1 MMPEEEPISD
11 PFLTQLLEGYTLAEG
26 LEIQQ
31 YMNEWDAATYTSVS
45 QSILDHAARKGIDR
59 LKYLRKAH
67 NFNKK
72 GAIRVPKTGY
82 RGDSS
87 AVYRKGNEYLI
98 VKPDNSGTEKIVT
111 YGVNDE

>member
-1 MMPEEEPISD
+1 MPENESIPD
-11 PFLTQLLEGYTLAEG
+11 PFLKQLLEGYTQDEG
-26 LEIQQ
+26 REIQQ
-31 YMNEWDAATYTSVS
+31 YLNEWDAATYISLAMN
-45 QSILDHAARKGIDR
+45 ILDHSTRKNIDS

-72 GAIRVPKTGY
+72 GAVRVPKTGY
-82 RGDSS
+82 RSDGS

-98 VKPDNSGTEKIVT
+98 VRPDSFGIDKIVT

>member
-1 MMPEEEPISD
+1 MSEEEPVSD
-11 PFLTQLLEGYTLAEG
+11 PFLNQLLEGYTLSEVAEIEKY
-26 LEIQQ
+26 LT
-31 YMNEWDAATYTSVS
+31 EWDAATYSSVA
-45 QSILDHAARKGIDR
+45 QSILDHAARKEIDP

-98 VKPDNSGTEKIVT
+98 VRPDKYGSEKIVT
-111 YGVNDE
+111 YGVNDD

>member
-1 MMPEEEPISD
+1 MMSEEPISD
-11 PFLTQLLEGYTLAEG
+11 PFLIQLLEGYNLTEVAEI
-26 LEIQQ
+26 EK
-31 YMNEWDAATYTSVS
+31 YMTEWDAATYSSVA
-45 QSILDHAARKGIDR
+45 QSILDHAARKDIDP

-98 VKPDNSGTEKIVT
+98 VRPDKYGSEKIVT
-111 YGVNDE
+111 YGVNDD

>member
-1 MMPEEEPISD
+1 MPEEEPISD
-11 PFLTQLLEGYTLAEG
+11 PFLIQLLEGYTLTEVAEI
-26 LEIQQ
+26 EK
-31 YMNEWDAATYTSVS
+31 YMTEWDAATYSSVA
-45 QSILDHAARKGIDR
+45 QSILDHAARKDIEP

-98 VKPDNSGTEKIVT
+98 VKPDKYGSEKIVT
-111 YGVNDE
+111 YGVNDD

>member
-1 MMPEEEPISD
+1 MSKEPISD
-11 PFLTQLLEGYTLAEG
+11 EFLIELLKSYTSAEAA
-26 LEIQQ
+26 EIQQ
-31 YMNEWDAATYTSVS
+31 YISEWDAATYTSVA
-45 QSILDHAARKGIDR
+45 QSILDHANRKGIDP

-87 AVYRKGNEYLI
+87 SVYRKGNEYLI
-98 VKPDNSGTEKIVT
+98 VRPDQYGTEKIVT
-111 YGVNDE
+111 YGVNDD